1 MFAVFIFDVMCSV
14 SVGSK
19 EKALSPTV
27 SNSSRDVDGHS
38 HGVPTHLLESQEES
52 GKVRELIWSGK
63 VREFC
68 WWSGNFGSLRMK
80 NGNFCLR
87 FRAK

>member
-1 MFAVFIFDVMCSV
+1 MCSV

-38 HGVPTHLLESQEES
+38 HGVPTHLESQEE
-52 GKVRELIWSGK
+52 SGK